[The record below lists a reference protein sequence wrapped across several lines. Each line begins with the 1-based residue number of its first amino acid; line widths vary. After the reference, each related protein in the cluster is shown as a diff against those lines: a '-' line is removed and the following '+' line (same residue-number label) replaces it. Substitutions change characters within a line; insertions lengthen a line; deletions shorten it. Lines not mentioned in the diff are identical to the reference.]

1 MMMGLLSVSDAIT
14 SESAGNVPKGAL
26 TSDADTNTQSSTE
39 RALLCINGLTL
50 RRGNAAVLDEV
61 SLTLLKGRTL
71 GLVGES
77 GAGKSTLA
85 MAIIGLLMEPEV
97 QLTGS
102 MLYQEQQLVGLSDKH
117 FSKLRGKKI
126 GLIFQ
131 DATTSLDPCFTI
143 GEQIIEP
150 LRRHLGL
157 KRTEALERAVELLDS
172 VGLPDARARLSAYP
186 HQLSGGMQQRVMI
199 SIALAC
205 SPELLI
211 ADEPTS
217 ALDVTVQAQ
226 IMDLILKRVRATG
239 ASAVIVLHDL
249 ALTSQV
255 CDDVAVMYA
264 GQIVETGPAHLV
276 LEQALHPYTIGL
288 RSCVV
293 EFDSSELVP
302 LPGTVPSLAEM
313 PSGCRF
319 SSRCAYVKPKC
330 FEARPPLEW
339 IEGRWVACWQLDA
352 VHLRVMR

>member
-1 MMMGLLSVSDAIT
+1 MIGARSTPREQVAIAQDLSSDELLHIDS
-14 SESAGNVPKGAL
+14 
-26 TSDADTNTQSSTE
+26 
-39 RALLCINGLTL
+39 LTL
-50 RRGNAAVLDEV
+50 RRGKASVLDEV
-61 SLTLLKGRTL
+61 SLTLAKGRTL

-85 MAIIGLLMEPEV
+85 MALIGLLMAPEV
-97 QLTGS
+97 ELSGS
-102 MLYQEQQLVGLSDKH
+102 MLYQGQELVGLSDKR
-117 FSKLRGKKI
+117 FAQLRGKKI

-143 GEQIIEP
+143 GQQITEP

-157 KRTEALERAVELLDS
+157 SRAEALERAVELLDS
-172 VGLPDARARLSAYP
+172 VGIPDARARLSAYP

-205 SPELLI
+205 DPELLI

-226 IMDLILKRVRATG
+226 IMELILRRVRATG

-249 ALTSQV
+249 ALTAQV

-293 EFDSSELVP
+293 EFDSAELVP
-302 LPGTVPSLAEM
+302 LPGTVPSLSEM
-313 PSGCRF
+313 PKGCRF
-319 SSRCAYVKPKC
+319 FSRCSYALPKC
-330 FEARPPLEW
+330 QEQRPKLEW
-339 IEGRWVACWQLDA
+339 REGRRVACWQLD
-352 VHLRVMR
+352 VIHLKDASR

>member
-1 MMMGLLSVSDAIT
+1 MIDTSSAVHEQVAI
-14 SESAGNVPKGAL
+14 AGNSPIA
-26 TSDADTNTQSSTE
+26 E
-39 RALLCINGLTL
+39 LLRIDGLTL
-50 RRGNAAVLDEV
+50 RRGKASVLDEV
-61 SLTLLKGRTL
+61 SLTLAKGRTL

-85 MAIIGLLMEPEV
+85 MALIGLLMAPEV
-97 QLTGS
+97 ELSGS
-102 MLYQEQQLVGLSDKH
+102 MLYQGLELVGLSDKR
-117 FSKLRGKKI
+117 FAQLRGKKI

-143 GEQIIEP
+143 GQQITEP

-157 KRTEALERAVELLDS
+157 NRAEALERAVELLDS
-172 VGLPDARARLSAYP
+172 VGIPDARARLSAYP

-205 SPELLI
+205 DPELLI

-226 IMDLILKRVRATG
+226 IMDLILRRVRATG

-249 ALTSQV
+249 ALTVQV

-293 EFDSSELVP
+293 EFDSAELVP
-302 LPGTVPSLAEM
+302 LPGTVPSLSEM
-313 PSGCRF
+313 PTGCRF
-319 SSRCAYVKPKC
+319 FSRCSYALPKC
-330 FEARPPLEW
+330 QEQRPKLEW
-339 IEGRWVACWQLDA
+339 REGRRVACWQRDVIHPKDA
-352 VHLRVMR
+352 SR

>member
-1 MMMGLLSVSDAIT
+1 MN
-14 SESAGNVPKGAL
+14 E
-26 TSDADTNTQSSTE
+26 
-39 RALLCINGLTL
+39 ALLHINGLTL

-85 MAIIGLLMEPEV
+85 MAIIGLLMAPEV

-102 MLYQEQQLVGLSDKH
+102 MLYQGQQLVGLSDKR
-117 FSKLRGKKI
+117 FSQLRGKKI

-143 GEQIIEP
+143 GDQIIEP

-157 KRTEALERAVELLDS
+157 KRAEALERAVELLDS
-172 VGLPDARARLSAYP
+172 VGIPDARARLSAYP

-226 IMDLILKRVRATG
+226 IMDLILRRVRATG

-293 EFDSSELVP
+293 EFDSAELVP

-313 PSGCRF
+313 PTGCRF

-330 FEARPPLEW
+330 RQARPPLEW
-339 IEGRWVACWQLDA
+339 VEGRWVACWELA
-352 VHLRVMR
+352 VVHPGASA